1 MHSVA
6 QCSFRRVLCLQTE
19 VYCWALCN
27 CVACYV
33 CSAVQIYERFVEQC
47 AREGVHQFCE
57 SVTLAER
64 FAACNFRA
72 ALNNNTVLK

>member
-1 MHSVA
+1 MFANRSLVLGVV
-6 QCSFRRVLCLQTE
+6 QLCSVLCVQ
-19 VYCWALCN
+19 
-27 CVACYV
+27 
-33 CSAVQIYERFVEQC
+33 CSAVQIYERFVEQR